1 MGALHPTE
9 RMPVLRF
16 IPIEDLIPHEQADQV
31 RTEPLVQRLQAER
44 ILKNPPVVAPIPGES
59 RYVVLDG
66 ANRVEAARRLGLPHL
81 VAQVVDY
88 EDPHLVVDAW
98 THVVSDGSPEDF
110 FAAVREIEGIA
121 LEPSERWHARAELAR
136 RQALA
141 YLICPR
147 GDIYLVRAEGDLY
160 RRTALLNRLV
170 DIYKSRFRFYRTTTD
185 QLEQIVPYYEH
196 VIAVVVFPRYE
207 PAEIIELARNGARLP
222 AGITRHII
230 PYRALRINIPL
241 EILAAPLS
249 MEEKNAWLAEWFRRK
264 LAAREIRIY
273 EESVVIF
280 DE

>member
-1 MGALHPTE
+1 
-9 RMPVLRF
+9 MPVLRF
-16 IPIEDLIPHEQADQV
+16 VPVEDLIPHEQADQV
-31 RTEPLVQRLQAER
+31 RTAPLVHRLQTEG
-44 ILKNPPVVAPIPGES
+44 ILKNPPVVAPIPGDP

-66 ANRVEAARRLGLPHL
+66 ANRVEAARRLRLPHL
-81 VAQVVDY
+81 VVQVVDY
-88 EDPHLVVDAW
+88 EDPRLRVEAW
-98 THVVSDGSPEDF
+98 THVISGESPESF
-110 FAAVREIEGIA
+110 FTTLHKIEGIT
-121 LEPSERWHARAELAR
+121 LEPSEYLHARAELAR

-160 RRTALLNRLV
+160 RRTDLLNRLV

-185 QLEQIVPYYEH
+185 QLEQILPDYEQ

-249 MEEKNAWLAEWFRRK
+249 LEEKNAWLMEWLRRK
-264 LAAREIRIY
+264 LAAREIRVY

>member
-1 MGALHPTE
+1 MGTFHATE

-16 IPIEDLIPHEQADQV
+16 ASVDDLIPHEQADQV
-31 RTEPLVQRLQAER
+31 RTGPLTQRLREEGV
-44 ILKNPPVVAPIPGES
+44 LKNPPVVAPIPDEP

-81 VAQVVDY
+81 VVQVVNY
-88 EDPHLVVDAW
+88 EDPRLVVEAW
-98 THVVSDGSPEDF
+98 THVISGERPEEF
-110 FAAVREIEGIA
+110 FDAVRGIEGIR
-121 LEPSERWHARAELAR
+121 LEPSERLHARAELAR

-141 YLICPR
+141 YLTCPR
-147 GDIYLVRAEGDLY
+147 GEIYLIRAEGDLY
-160 RRTALLNRLV
+160 RRTALLNLLV

-185 QLEQIVPYYEH
+185 QLEQILPYYEQ

-241 EILAAPLS
+241 DLLAAPLS
-249 MEEKNAWLAEWFRRK
+249 LEEKNAWLAEWFRRK
-264 LAAREIRIY
+264 LAAREVRVY

>member
-1 MGALHPTE
+1 MGMLHPRE

-16 IPIEDLIPHEQADQV
+16 VPVEDLIPHEQADQV
-31 RTEPLVQRLQAER
+31 RTEPLVQRLRAEG
-44 ILKNPPVVAPIPGES
+44 ILKNPPVVAPIPDEP

-81 VAQVVDY
+81 VVQVVDY
-88 EDPHLVVDAW
+88 EDPRLVVEAW
-98 THVVSDGSPEDF
+98 THVISGGSPESF
-110 FAAVREIEGIA
+110 FAAVQEIEGIT
-121 LEPSERWHARAELAR
+121 LEPSERLHARAELAR

-141 YLICPR
+141 YLVCPR

-160 RRTALLNRLV
+160 RRTALLNLLV

-185 QLEQIVPYYEH
+185 QLEHILPYYEQ

-230 PYRALRINIPL
+230 PYRALRINISL
-241 EILAAPLS
+241 DILAAPLPL
-249 MEEKNAWLAEWFRRK
+249 EEKNAWLAEWFRRK

>member
-1 MGALHPTE
+1 MGTLHPGE

-16 IPIEDLIPHEQADQV
+16 VPVEALIPHEQADQV
-31 RTEPLVQRLQAER
+31 RTGPLVQRLQAEG
-44 ILKNPPVVAPIPGES
+44 ILKNPPVVAPIPHDPH
-59 RYVVLDG
+59 YVVLDG

-81 VAQVVDY
+81 VVQIVDY
-88 EDPHLVVDAW
+88 EDPRLVVESW
-98 THVVSDGSPEDF
+98 THVISGERPEDF
-110 FAAVREIEGIA
+110 FATVRKIEGIT
-121 LEPSERWHARAELAR
+121 LEPSEHLHARAELAR

-141 YLICPR
+141 YLVCPQ
-147 GDIYLVRAEGDLY
+147 GDLYLVRAEGDLY
-160 RRTALLNRLV
+160 RRTALLNALV

-185 QLEQIVPYYEH
+185 QLEQILPYYEQ

-249 MEEKNAWLAEWFRRK
+249 LEEKNAWLMEWFRRK

>member
-1 MGALHPTE
+1 MGAFHATE

-16 IPIEDLIPHEQADQV
+16 VPVDDLIPHEQADQV
-31 RTEPLVQRLQAER
+31 RTEPLMQRLRAEGV
-44 ILKNPPVVAPIPGES
+44 LKNPPVVAPIADEP

-81 VAQVVDY
+81 VVQVVNY
-88 EDPHLVVDAW
+88 EDPRLVVEAW
-98 THVVSDGSPEDF
+98 THVISGERPEAF
-110 FAAVREIEGIA
+110 FDAVRGIEGIR
-121 LEPSERWHARAELAR
+121 LEPSERLHARAELAR

-141 YLICPR
+141 YLTCPR
-147 GDIYLVRAEGDLY
+147 GEIYLVRAEGDLY
-160 RRTALLNRLV
+160 RRTALLNLLV

-185 QLEQIVPYYEH
+185 QLEQILPYYEQ

-241 EILAAPLS
+241 DLLAAPLPL
-249 MEEKNAWLAEWFRRK
+249 EEKNAWLAEWFRRK
-264 LAAREIRIY
+264 LAAREVRVY

>member
-1 MGALHPTE
+1 MPHPRE

-16 IPIEDLIPHEQADQV
+16 VPVEDLIPHEQADQV
-31 RTEPLVQRLQAER
+31 RTGPLVQRLQTEG
-44 ILKNPPVVAPIPGES
+44 ILKNPPVVAPIPGDP

-81 VAQVVDY
+81 VVQVVDY
-88 EDPHLVVDAW
+88 EDPRLRVEAW
-98 THVVSDGSPEDF
+98 THVISGESPEHF
-110 FAAVREIEGIA
+110 FATVREIEGIA
-121 LEPSERWHARAELAR
+121 LEPSEYLHARAELAR

-141 YLICPR
+141 CLICPR

-160 RRTALLNRLV
+160 RRTALLNLLV
-170 DIYKSRFRFYRTTTD
+170 DIYKSRFRFYRATTD
-185 QLEQIVPYYEH
+185 QLEQILPDYEQ

-249 MEEKNAWLAEWFRRK
+249 LEEKNAWLMEWFRRK
-264 LAAREIRIY
+264 LAGREIRIY

>member
-1 MGALHPTE
+1 MGALYVAE

-16 IPIEDLIPHEQADQV
+16 IPVEDLVPHEQADQV
-31 RTEPLVQRLQAER
+31 RTEPLVERLR
-44 ILKNPPVVAPIPGES
+44 TDGILKNPPVVAPIPNEP

-81 VAQVVDY
+81 VVQVVDY
-88 EDPHLVVDAW
+88 EDPRLVVDAW
-98 THVVSDGSPEDF
+98 IHVVSGESPESF
-110 FAAVREIEGIA
+110 FTAVRGIEGLA
-121 LEPSERWHARAELAR
+121 LEPSERLHARAELAR

-160 RRTALLNRLV
+160 RRTSLLNLLV

-185 QLEQIVPYYEH
+185 QLDQILPYYEQ

-249 MEEKNAWLAEWFRRK
+249 LEEKNAWLAEWFRRK
-264 LAAREIRIY
+264 LREREIRIY